1 MILMPR
7 KLFGTSG
14 IRGNAEEL
22 FTDEFC
28 IQIGFTF
35 GMWLKSK
42 GKQGYV
48 AMAMDPRESSPRI
61 KSRVANGLAA
71 AGWEILDEGVVPVP
85 ALTYFVKQT
94 PAVGGGVMVTGSHIT
109 ANLNGVKL
117 LVNGEEVTKTD
128 EKEIEQLF
136 ATTKFPSM
144 KVEPIVKFDQSAQEL
159 YIELLKNLAAFN
171 PKWKIVIDTTNGAQT
186 EIVRQLFSQLGMKY
200 QTVNDFDIQSP
211 HFVPCDTE
219 FPSMF
224 TDLIRKVLLTKADF
238 GLAFDVDGDRVVFV
252 DSLGRFIPG
261 DYACSLLAREPEV
274 KSIVTPI
281 STSSVVD
288 HLGKK
293 VYRTQVGSTWVSAKM
308 KEVGSNFGFE
318 ANGGSLNPEV
328 SYGRDGGVTAVKIM
342 NLIKKSNQTLTELYD
357 SLPKLYLTRQKV
369 DCPFAKYDQVLA
381 AVRQKFA
388 SKKIEDLD
396 GLKVHMTPD
405 EWVLFRGSG
414 NSPEFKIFAES
425 PNEKRSLRLGNEGL
439 DLVRSVIT
447 KSHQSTGAG
456 GDSLGVLA
464 AIGMLPKQVHQVLTE
479 MPLQHVPVNCNLV
492 NNIVVSGMGGS
503 ALGGRILANLERQ
516 VLRVPLIVSTEYHLP
531 NFVNEK
537 TLVVASSYSGNTEET
552 LTSLHE
558 AIARNAQIFVIASG
572 GKLAQIALEKKIPSY
587 IFDAKFNQSG
597 QPRLGLGY
605 NVMALLGLLA
615 RCQLINPPAS
625 LSELTE
631 FLEYNQKWSQQ
642 EAEKIA
648 YQIAGK
654 IPLILVSEHLKGVA
668 HDFKNQLNENAKN
681 MATYFDLPEADHHLL
696 EGLNFP
702 KTNPDTLQAVFFTS
716 DKYHPEVRKR
726 YPLTETVFHKQHIPS
741 LKIEAK
747 GPNTFFEAMYMI
759 QLASYISFYVSQLNG
774 IDPGPIPWVDFFKSE
789 IDL

>member
-1 MILMPR
+1 MPG

-28 IQIGFTF
+28 MHIGYTF
-35 GMWLKSK
+35 GVWLKSK
-42 GKQGYV
+42 GKQGFV

-94 PAVGGGVMVTGSHIT
+94 PDVGGGVMVTGSHIT

-128 EKEIEQLF
+128 EKEIEELF
-136 ATTKFPSM
+136 ARTKFPLG

-159 YIELLKNLAAFN
+159 YVELLKNMAAIN
-171 PKWKIVIDTTNGAQT
+171 PKWKVVIDTTNGAQT
-186 EIVRQLFSQLGMKY
+186 EIIRQLFEQLNMPY

-224 TDLIRKVLLTKADF
+224 TDLIRKVLLTKSDF
-238 GLAFDVDGDRVVFV
+238 GMAFDVDGDRVVFV
-252 DSLGRFIPG
+252 DNLGRFIPG

-318 ANGGSLNPEV
+318 ANGGSLNPEI
-328 SYGRDGGVTAVKIM
+328 SYGRDGGVTAIKM
-342 NLIKKSNQTLTELYD
+342 LNLLAKSGQTLSELYD
-357 SLPKLYLTRQKV
+357 SLPKFYQSRLKI
-369 DCPFAKYDQVLA
+369 DCAFDKYPQVLQ
-381 AVRQKFA
+381 AVKDKYL
-388 SKKIEDLD
+388 SKKIDDLD
-396 GLKVHMTPD
+396 GLKVYLDTD
-405 EWVLFRGSG
+405 SWILFRGSG
-414 NSPEFKIFAES
+414 NSPEFKVFAES
-425 PNEKRSLRLGNEGL
+425 KNEHLARELGNQGL
-439 DLVRSVIT
+439 DLVKKVLT
-447 KSHQSTGAG
+447 KEQPVMGIA

-464 AIGMLPKQVHQVLTE
+464 AIGKFPKQVHQVLSE
-479 MPLQHVPVNCNLV
+479 MPLQHVPTSCNLV
-492 NNIVVSGMGGS
+492 HNIVVSGMGGS

-537 TLVVASSYSGNTEET
+537 TLVVVSSYSGNTEET
-552 LTSLHE
+552 LTSLNE
-558 AIARNAQIFVIASG
+558 AQARNAQIFVLASG
-572 GKLAQIALEKKIPSY
+572 GKLAQLAITKNLPNY
-587 IFDAKFNQSG
+587 IFDPKYNESG

-605 NVMALLGLLA
+605 NIMALVSLLS
-615 RCQLINPPAS
+615 RCQLINPPVS
-625 LSELTE
+625 MSELAE
-631 FLEYNQKWSQQ
+631 FLEFHQKWSQMEGQ
-642 EAEKIA
+642 KIA
-648 YQIAGK
+648 SQITGR
-654 IPLILVSEHLKGVA
+654 IPLILASEHLKGVA

-681 MATYFDLPEADHHLL
+681 VAAYFDLPEANHHLL
-696 EGLNFP
+696 EGLSFP
-702 KTNPDTLQAVFFTS
+702 KSNSDNLAAVFFTS
-716 DKYHPEVRKR
+716 DKYHPEVRRR
-726 YPLTETVFHKQHIPS
+726 YPLTQTVFHKQHIPTVA
-741 LKIEAK
+741 IEAK
-747 GPNTFFEAMYMI
+747 GPNTFFEAMYMV
-759 QLASYISFYVSQLNG
+759 QLSSYISFYMSQLNG
-774 IDPGPIPWVDFFKSE
+774 IDPGPIPWVDFFKDE
-789 IDL
+789 IHKMV